1 MTGTIRDDI
10 QRRIEEALQREAD
23 AEHDVGVLTRR
34 IERAADA
41 RDLAYA
47 QAKELA
53 KLAEFMG
60 FEPKPPRLS
69 SAPEDELIR
78 EAW

>member
-10 QRRIEEALQREAD
+10 QRRFAEALQREAD
-23 AEHDVGVLTRR
+23 AEHDVGILTRR

-47 QAKELA
+47 QAQELA
-53 KLAEFMG
+53 KLAEFVG
-60 FEPKPPRLS
+60 FELTPPRLS
-69 SAPEDELIR
+69 SAREDELIR
-78 EAW
+78 AW